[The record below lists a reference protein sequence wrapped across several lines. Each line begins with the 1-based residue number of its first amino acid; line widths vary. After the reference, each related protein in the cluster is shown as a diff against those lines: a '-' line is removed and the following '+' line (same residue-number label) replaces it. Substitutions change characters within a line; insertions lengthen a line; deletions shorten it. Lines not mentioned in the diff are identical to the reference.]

1 MRLAVGSPGGHVG
14 VRPGPGSILHMVFKY
29 VFQAL
34 AGYALFA
41 IGNVGAINRSQI
53 TWEIKW
59 V

>member
-1 MRLAVGSPGGHVG
+1 MG